1 MAEPALAALT
11 AFATRYAQ
19 AWCSQD
25 PKRVAAFFA
34 EDGSLR
40 VNEGPVAAGREAI
53 AKVAEGFMRGFPDL
67 MVTMEKVVPGADG
80 IAFHWTLAGTNTGT
94 GGTGKRVR
102 ISGRELWQLNTD
114 GLIARSQGTFD
125 GKEFERQVLEG
136 VDAPR

>member
-1 MAEPALAALT
+1 MPEPDVAALT
-11 AFATRYAQ
+11 AFATRYAE

-25 PKRVAAFFA
+25 SKRVAEFFA

-53 AKVAEGFMRGFPDL
+53 ATVVDGFMRGFPDL
-67 MVTMEKVVPGADG
+67 AVTMDKLVPGADG
-80 IAFHWTLAGTNTGT
+80 IAFHWTLTGTNTGT

-136 VDAPR
+136 VDA

>member
-1 MAEPALAALT
+1 MPPPDNAALT

-25 PKRVAAFFA
+25 PKRVAEFFA

-53 AKVAEGFMRGFPDL
+53 AKVAEGFMLGFPDL
-67 MVTMEKVVPGADG
+67 MVTMDKVLPGADG
-80 IAFHWTLAGTNTGT
+80 IAFHWTLTGTNTGT
-94 GGTGKRVR
+94 GGSGKRVR
-102 ISGRELWQLNTD
+102 ISGHELWQLNTD

-136 VDAPR
+136 VDG

>member
-1 MAEPALAALT
+1 MAEPDIAALT

-25 PKRVAAFFA
+25 PKSVAAFFA

-40 VNEGPVAAGREAI
+40 VNEGPVSAGREAI
-53 AKVAEGFMRGFPDL
+53 ATVVAGFMKAFPDL
-67 MVTMEKVVPGADG
+67 AVTMDKLVPGADG
-80 IAFHWTLAGTNTGT
+80 IAFHWTLTGTNTGT

-102 ISGRELWQLNTD
+102 ISGRELWQVNTD
-114 GLIARSQGTFD
+114 GFIARSQGTFD

-136 VDAPR
+136 VSG